1 MAKGIVLKKAFFK
14 RDTLTVAHELLGKYL
29 VCGGTALMITE
40 VEAYDGPAD
49 LASHAARGMTPRN
62 SVMFGDAGVWYIY
75 LCYGVYQLL
84 NIVTGPRDYP
94 AAVLIRGVEGI
105 PGPGRLTRH
114 FGIDSVF
121 NRKMARK
128 ASGLWLEDRGVVID
142 PCNIM
147 KTPRIG
153 VAYAGPIWANK
164 KYRFVLRALEKRQPG
179 ALQKNTAGGN
189 SRCPPGPSLK

>member
-1 MAKGIVLKKAFFK
+1 MTKRVLDKSFFE
-14 RDTLTVAHELLGKYL
+14 RDTLMVAQELLGKYL
-29 VCGGTALMITE
+29 VLGEREASAIMITE

-49 LASHAARGMTPRN
+49 LASHAARGKTPRN

-105 PGPGRLTRH
+105 PGPGRVTRH
-114 FGIDSVF
+114 FGIDTSF
-121 NRKMARK
+121 NRKK
-128 ASGLWLEDRGVVID
+128 AEKGSGLWLEDRGIVID
-142 PCNIM
+142 PCDIVQ
-147 KTPRIG
+147 TPRIG

-164 KYRFVLRALEKRQPG
+164 KYRFVLRSHEKQKPRAPRKGRQG
-179 ALQKNTAGGN
+179 E
-189 SRCPPGPSLK
+189 